1 MSDIIFFGQAETFF
15 SSSCHRM
22 LKSRSEEYL
31 HVWRILSC
39 LQQSSRPE
47 IVAYI
52 AIIMRGKVREIFV
65 SSLD

>member
-1 MSDIIFFGQAETFF
+1 MSGIIFFGQEEAFF
-15 SSSCHRM
+15 SSFCRM
-22 LKSRSEEYL
+22 LKSRSEEYF